1 MKKHQRALGFGI
13 LLFIGAC
20 TPVTTTTDPFG
31 NSALIVECNWVLPVS
46 CYNKAVKMCPNG
58 YHLVDKH
65 MEGGLFPV
73 NKSITIRCK

>member
-1 MKKHQRALGFGI
+1 MTNRKHLLGLGT
-13 LLFIGAC
+13 LLFISAC

-46 CYNKAVKMCPNG
+46 CYNKAAKICPNG
-58 YHLVDKH
+58 YHVVDKNL
-65 MEGGLFPV
+65 EGGLFPV